1 MTETRSSRVLWTV
14 LACSLLAIPANLLPH
29 VIPALHANADAMSG
43 YGAAVLLG
51 SAVLAYFLALRKLPK
66 SPWRRYSVFFA
77 VFMFAA
83 VIDALIAITLFGWSD
98 VMSFYL
104 ADAEPYLST
113 GYGFAANMWDGTV
126 HFGLYIAMVASI
138 ARGWV
143 PRTAALFWAGSILC
157 SLVVFMPG
165 NLIGKYSEEVT
176 SAIAL
181 NVVFLVVPMF
191 VAARVLR
198 GESSP
203 SVPDS
208 TERRNPMTGLLA
220 LGLLA
225 VVAVGSFR
233 MLAGL
238 RPDISLTSSWAT
250 NVDPYVQDPTRYG
263 QLYVVVAGALM
274 VVFALIALF
283 ALRHP
288 ARASLRSWS
297 LIMTGFA
304 TAGAF
309 THLAGS
315 AYVRHEG
322 GHVSL
327 WAASLLPALVFGVL
341 AWWLN
346 RGALRPEPV
355 RIS

>member
-1 MTETRSSRVLWTV
+1 
-14 LACSLLAIPANLLPH
+14 
-29 VIPALHANADAMSG
+29 
-43 YGAAVLLG
+43 
-51 SAVLAYFLALRKLPK
+51 
-66 SPWRRYSVFFA
+66 
-77 VFMFAA
+77 
-83 VIDALIAITLFGWSD
+83 
-98 VMSFYL
+98 
-104 ADAEPYLST
+104 
-113 GYGFAANMWDGTV
+113 
-126 HFGLYIAMVASI
+126 
-138 ARGWV
+138 
-143 PRTAALFWAGSILC
+143 
-157 SLVVFMPG
+157 
-165 NLIGKYSEEVT
+165 
-176 SAIAL
+176 
-181 NVVFLVVPMF
+181 
-191 VAARVLR
+191 
-198 GESSP
+198 
-203 SVPDS
+203 
-208 TERRNPMTGLLA
+208 
-220 LGLLA
+220 
-225 VVAVGSFR
+225 
-233 MLAGL
+233 
-238 RPDISLTSSWAT
+238 
-250 NVDPYVQDPTRYG
+250 
-263 QLYVVVAGALM
+263 LYVVVAGALM